1 MTTNETPQVPPML
14 DQAAINSLVEMINL
28 LASAKD
34 AMSDEIVTRLART
47 ASEGMTLLDRLTR
60 NEGLMR
66 LLQVLD
72 RPESQYLLI
81 SLADALAKMSRELA
95 AAPPAKGASSACC
108 SWPASPAPR
117 KGCGRFRCS
126 ASTGTIACASC
137 TGAAVSLPKQVLP
150 RCHDLLNVQL

>member
-1 MTTNETPQVPPML
+1 MTVTTNETPQAPLML
-14 DQAAINSLVEMINL
+14 DRAAVDSLVEMINL

-95 AAPPAKGASSACC
+95 AAPPAKGGILGLLRLARE
-108 SWPASPAPR
+108 P
-117 KGCGRFRCS
+117 
-126 ASTGTIACASC
+126 GTQEGVRAL
-137 TGAAVSLPKQVLP
+137 SLLGKYWNDSL
-150 RCHDLLNVQL
+150 RELHRRGG

>member
-1 MTTNETPQVPPML
+1 MTANETPQVPLML
-14 DQAAINSLVEMINL
+14 DQAAVNTLVEMINL

-47 ASEGMTLLDRLTR
+47 ASESMTLLDRLIR
-60 NEGLMR
+60 NEGLIR

-95 AAPPAKGASSACC
+95 AAPPAKGGILGLLRLARE
-108 SWPASPAPR
+108 P
-117 KGCGRFRCS
+117 
-126 ASTGTIACASC
+126 GTQEGVRAL
-137 TGAAVSLPKQVLP
+137 SLLGQYWNDSL
-150 RCHDLLNVQL
+150 RELHRRGG

>member
-14 DQAAINSLVEMINL
+14 DQAAVDSLVEMINL

-47 ASEGMTLLDRLTR
+47 ASEGITLLDRLTR

-95 AAPPAKGASSACC
+95 AAPPAKGGVLGLLQLA
-108 SWPASPAPR
+108 R
-117 KGCGRFRCS
+117 KP
-126 ASTGTIACASC
+126 GTQEGVRAL
-137 TGAAVSLPKQVLP
+137 SLLGQYWNDSL
-150 RCHDLLNVQL
+150 RELHRRGD

>member
-1 MTTNETPQVPPML
+1 MTVTTNETPQAPLML
-14 DQAAINSLVEMINL
+14 DRAAVDSLVEMINL

-81 SLADALAKMSRELA
+81 SLADALSKMSRELA
-95 AAPPAKGASSACC
+95 AAPPAKGGILGLLQLARE
-108 SWPASPAPR
+108 P
-117 KGCGRFRCS
+117 
-126 ASTGTIACASC
+126 GTQEGVRAL
-137 TGAAVSLPKQVLP
+137 SLLGKYWNDSL
-150 RCHDLLNVQL
+150 RELHRRGG

>member
-1 MTTNETPQVPPML
+1 ML
-14 DQAAINSLVEMINL
+14 DQAAVDSLVEMLNL

-60 NEGLMR
+60 NEGVMR

-72 RPESQYLLI
+72 RPESQYMLI

-95 AAPPAKGASSACC
+95 TAPPAKG
-108 SWPASPAPR
+108 
-117 KGCGRFRCS
+117 GILG
-126 ASTGTIACASC
+126 
-137 TGAAVSLPKQVLP
+137 L
-150 RCHDLLNVQL
+150 VQLARTPGTQEGVRALSLLGQYWNDSLRELHRRGG

>member
-1 MTTNETPQVPPML
+1 MSANETPQVPPAL
-14 DQAAINSLVEMINL
+14 DAATVNSLVEMMNF

-60 NEGLMR
+60 NEGVMR

-72 RPESQYLLI
+72 RPESQYMLI

-95 AAPPAKGASSACC
+95 TAPPAKG
-108 SWPASPAPR
+108 
-117 KGCGRFRCS
+117 GILG
-126 ASTGTIACASC
+126 
-137 TGAAVSLPKQVLP
+137 L
-150 RCHDLLNVQL
+150 VQLARTPGTQEGVRALSLLGQYWNDSLRELHRRGG

>member
-1 MTTNETPQVPPML
+1 ML
-14 DQAAINSLVEMINL
+14 DQAAVNSLVEMINL

-47 ASEGMTLLDRLTR
+47 ASEGMTLLDRFTR

-81 SLADALAKMSRELA
+81 SLADSLAKMSRELA
-95 AAPPAKGASSACC
+95 TAPPAKGGILGLLHLARE
-108 SWPASPAPR
+108 P
-117 KGCGRFRCS
+117 
-126 ASTGTIACASC
+126 GTQEGVRAL
-137 TGAAVSLPKQVLP
+137 SLLGKYWNDSL
-150 RCHDLLNVQL
+150 RELHRRGG